1 LGADRHPLDDDRE
14 VGHQVDVL
22 EVGQDVQADGLRLI
36 CHVEIHVREGVVEA
50 LVFGRFVET
59 RAIGRFADAV
69 VLFHPEPLPRDL
81 RLRGPVRRVPAWR
94 RTKRRNKGWILGVID
109 EFMVAGGPESAV
121 ARQPAIQDHGFARPP
136 ASQAVGP
143 REA

>member
-1 LGADRHPLDDDRE
+1 
-14 VGHQVDVL
+14 
-22 EVGQDVQADGLRLI
+22 
-36 CHVEIHVREGVVEA
+36 
-50 LVFGRFVET
+50 VFGRFVET

-121 ARQPAIQDHGFARPP
+121 ARQPAIQDHGLGVIDEFMVAGGPESAVARQPAIQDHGFARPP